1 MLSESAECGWLRER
15 CSVNRLSTVWLAEE
29 EMLSESV
36 EYGWLRERCSVN
48 RLSVVG

>member
-1 MLSESAECGWLRER
+1 M
-15 CSVNRLSTVWLAEE
+15 NRLSTVWLAEE